1 MIPKSGPSVQVEP
14 WQQALSSAFRNLG
27 SLHAWLGLEAPDA
40 TAGRSAE
47 DFPLLVTRHFAGLM
61 ERGNP
66 NDPLLRQVLPL
77 AAEQTPVSGFDTDP
91 LNERDF
97 SDQGLVRKYAG
108 RALWIMTGGCPVHC
122 RYCFRRHFP
131 YAEHALGPRRIDS
144 ALERVAADPSISE
157 VILSGG
163 DPLIVA
169 DEHLKSIC
177 ARLSAIPHVR
187 RLRIHT
193 RVLTTL
199 PQRITPTLIEALA
212 GFRGALVVVTHIN
225 HAQEIAPE
233 TRAACAELRAAGAQ
247 LLNQSVLLA
256 RVNNATP
263 VLKALSEALIDAG
276 IQPYYLHLLDR
287 VAGAAHFEVD
297 EPEAQKLMAE
307 LTDQISGYMLP
318 TLVREEPGARA
329 KTRGPPPPTSA
340 P

>member
-1 MIPKSGPSVQVEP
+1 MIPKSVPSVQAEP
-14 WQQALSSAFRNLG
+14 WQQALSSAFRDLG

-40 TAGRSAE
+40 MAGGSAAE
-47 DFPLLVTRHFAGLM
+47 FPLLVTRHFASLM
-61 ERGNP
+61 ERGNA
-66 NDPLLRQVLPL
+66 NDPLLRQILPL
-77 AAEQTPVSGFDTDP
+77 AAEQAPASGFGTDP
-91 LNERDF
+91 LNEREF
-97 SDQGLVRKYAG
+97 SEHGLVRKYAG

-144 ALERVAADPSISE
+144 ALGRVARDPSISE

-169 DEHLKSIC
+169 DKHLKTIC
-177 ARLSAIPHVR
+177 TRLSAIPHVR

-199 PQRITPTLIEALA
+199 PQRVTPALIEALA
-212 GFRGALVVVTHIN
+212 SFRGALVVVAHIN

-233 TRAACAELRAAGAQ
+233 TLKACADLRSAGAQ

-256 RVNNATP
+256 GVNDATP
-263 VLKALSEALIDAG
+263 VLKDLSEALIDAG

-297 EPEAQKLMAE
+297 TPKAQKLMAE
-307 LTDQISGYMLP
+307 LTAELSGYMLP

-329 KTRGPPPPTSA
+329 KTRIA
-340 P
+340 PLED